1 MLERYVV
8 VFCSRLFEISLQ
20 LSDPCVLFL
29 KLVVLVLE
37 DFSELLDLIHY
48 CVWFLI
54 ASLIDLE
61 RLQHLVLLLHEPLLE
76 LLDAFS
82 ELSVL
87 LV

>member
-1 MLERYVV
+1 M
-8 VFCSRLFEISLQ
+8 
-20 LSDPCVLFL
+20 
-29 KLVVLVLE
+29 LE
-37 DFSELLDLIHY
+37 DFSKLLNLIQY
-48 CVWFLI
+48 RVWFLI

-87 LV
+87 MV